1 MDGEA
6 LEESTETTLIIDDLL
21 LEEISQVAQENNAI
35 RVPTRE
41 NPLRVT
47 TIGDSVA
54 YDADPGIKALIE
66 ATEMAEVENRS
77 FGGVGLTQNGFE
89 VYLEE
94 SLANKPEVVTVM
106 VGGWD
111 LAFAKNDQE
120 KYSEIVESSFEK
132 ILEVASLVI
141 VIGMPPT
148 PDTEGLEENRYLI
161 NRIYKNISNLKE
173 EIIFIDTNRV
183 LGDENGKFT
192 RNFKTF
198 DGEVHQIRKV
208 RDGKDDGHL
217 CPFGAVL
224 IGESVFAEISRR
236 FPIPHTTDAWWSDN
250 WVNDQRY
257 DDPPGGCEQTSVN

>member
-1 MDGEA
+1 MDGEV

-111 LAFAKNDQE
+111 LAFAENDQE

-161 NRIYKNISNLKE
+161 NRIYKNISNLKFILQISNGCSFFKCSTSHKCETSNPTGPGSNPTAHFCSKNSNE
-173 EIIFIDTNRV
+173 E
-183 LGDENGKFT
+183 
-192 RNFKTF
+192 
-198 DGEVHQIRKV
+198 Q
-208 RDGKDDGHL
+208 
-217 CPFGAVL
+217 
-224 IGESVFAEISRR
+224 SRTYR
-236 FPIPHTTDAWWSDN
+236 
-250 WVNDQRY
+250 
-257 DDPPGGCEQTSVN
+257 

>member
-66 ATEMAEVENRS
+66 ATAMAEVENRS

-111 LAFAKNDQE
+111 LAFAENDQE

-148 PDTEGLEENRYLI
+148 PDIEGLEEATEAGG
-161 NRIYKNISNLKE
+161 NLN
-173 EIIFIDTNRV
+173 TNPADHSRLWV
-183 LGDENGKFT
+183 NGD
-192 RNFKTF
+192 
-198 DGEVHQIRKV
+198 D
-208 RDGKDDGHL
+208 
-217 CPFGAVL
+217 GAVL